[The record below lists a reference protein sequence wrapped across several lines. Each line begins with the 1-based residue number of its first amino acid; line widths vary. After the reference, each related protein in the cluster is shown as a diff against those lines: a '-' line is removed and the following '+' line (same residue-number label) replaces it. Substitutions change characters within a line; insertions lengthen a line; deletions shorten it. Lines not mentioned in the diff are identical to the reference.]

1 MYEVS
6 VRAHFSAAHSIRD
19 IGGNCENLHGH
30 NFKVEVYLQSEELR
44 EDGTVMDFRELK
56 SELNSVLDLL
66 DHTNL
71 NDIPPFDQINP
82 SSENIA
88 EYIYRELKSGIE
100 NMGAYSVNNIRVNVW
115 ESETS
120 MASYFE

>member
-1 MYEVS
+1 MYEIS
-6 VRAHFSAAHSIRD
+6 VRDHFSAAHSLRE
-19 IGGNCENLHGH
+19 IGGACENLHGH
-30 NFKVEVYLQSEELR
+30 NFKVEVYITSEKLQ

-56 SELNSVLDLL
+56 SILKVVLDTL

-71 NDIPPFDQINP
+71 NDIHPFDEINP

-88 EYIYRELKSGIE
+88 EYIHRNITEVIE
-100 NMGAYSVNNIRVNVW
+100 KKGGAGMIRVNVW